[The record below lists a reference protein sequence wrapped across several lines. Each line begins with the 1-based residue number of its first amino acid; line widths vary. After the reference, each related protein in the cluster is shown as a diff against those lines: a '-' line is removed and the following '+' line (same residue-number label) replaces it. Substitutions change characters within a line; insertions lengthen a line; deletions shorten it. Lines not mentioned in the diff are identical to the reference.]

1 MNHSRKAIK
10 IASAKFWILVLIKA
24 YQQVRILV
32 PEGVEVVEFY
42 HLQIPKS
49 MIDNIEDFPIVQ
61 RIPEDMISLVH
72 RLTHVLIHYWES
84 ILDVSHAPIP
94 KKYKSKPTRVVIK
107 EITNDEQPMKKKKAT
122 SVLKTYSSKKQ
133 VAKPVKHKIK
143 KKVVDDDAT
152 NKKDVNYDDVI
163 VDTEDKEETDTKVQ
177 EPIQT

>member
-1 MNHSRKAIK
+1 
-10 IASAKFWILVLIKA
+10 
-24 YQQVRILV
+24 
-32 PEGVEVVEFY
+32 
-42 HLQIPKS
+42 
-49 MIDNIEDFPIVQ
+49 
-61 RIPEDMISLVH
+61 
-72 RLTHVLIHYWES
+72 
-84 ILDVSHAPIP
+84 
-94 KKYKSKPTRVVIK
+94 
-107 EITNDEQPMKKKKAT
+107 MKKKKAT